1 MHTCHALEMRA
12 ASLLL
17 AVVLLTGCAA
27 PGGPEKL
34 RVEVLG
40 TVTHDTAAFTEGYE
54 LADGVLYES
63 TGLQGSSTLR
73 AVDPGTGKVL
83 KRVDLP
89 AEYFGEG
96 IAVVGDR
103 IWQLT
108 WQLDVAMLR
117 DRTTLQQLSTASYQ
131 DEGWGLCYDGKRLI
145 MSDGTSLLTFR
156 DPRTFAVT
164 GHVQVDY
171 EGQLNELE
179 CVDGSVWANVYPT
192 KTIIRV
198 DPASGAVQG
207 VADLSALG
215 PKNDIAPDDVLNG
228 ISVAP
233 TAGEFLVTGKRW
245 PLVYRVRFVRDE

>member
-1 MHTCHALEMRA
+1 MRA
-12 ASLLL
+12 AMLLL
-17 AVVLLTGCAA
+17 AVVLVTGCA
-27 PGGPEKL
+27 GPAGPPHL

-40 TVTHDTAAFTEGYE
+40 TVAHDTSAFTEGYE

-73 AVDPGTGKVL
+73 AVDPRTGRVL
-83 KRVDLP
+83 RSVDLP
-89 AEYFGEG
+89 ADYFGEG
-96 IAVVGDR
+96 IAVVGDK

-108 WQLDVAMLR
+108 WQQNVAMLR
-117 DRTTLQQLSTASYQ
+117 DRTTLQQVSTASYQ
-131 DEGWGLCYDGKRLI
+131 DEGWGLCYDGERLV

-156 DPRTFAVT
+156 DPATFAVT

-207 VADLSALG
+207 IADLSTLG
-215 PKNDIAPDDVLNG
+215 PTGDTAADDVLNG

-233 TAGEFLVTGKRW
+233 TPGEFLVTGKRW
-245 PLVYRVRFVRDE
+245 PLAYRVRFVRDGS

>member
-1 MHTCHALEMRA
+1 MRA
-12 ASLLL
+12 AVLLL
-17 AVVLLTGCAA
+17 AVVLLTGCASPA
-27 PGGPEKL
+27 GPPHL

-40 TVTHDTAAFTEGYE
+40 TMPHDTSAFTEGYE
-54 LADGVLYES
+54 LAGGVLYES

-73 AVDPGTGKVL
+73 AVDPKTGRVQ
-83 KRVDLP
+83 RSVDLP

-108 WQLDVAMLR
+108 WQQNVAMLR
-117 DRTTLQQLSTASYQ
+117 DRTTLEQLGTASYQ
-131 DEGWGLCYDGKRLI
+131 DEGWGLCYDGRRLV

-164 GHVQVDY
+164 GHVQVAY
-171 EGQLNELE
+171 EGRLNELE

-215 PKNDIAPDDVLNG
+215 PTGDTAADDVLNG

-233 TAGEFLVTGKRW
+233 TPGEFLVTGKRW
-245 PLVYRVRFVRDE
+245 PLAYRVRFTRDGS

>member
-1 MHTCHALEMRA
+1 MRA
-12 ASLLL
+12 AVLLL
-17 AVVLLTGCAA
+17 AVVLLTGCA
-27 PGGPEKL
+27 GPAGPPHL

-40 TVTHDTAAFTEGYE
+40 TMPHDTSAFTEGYE

-73 AVDPGTGKVL
+73 AVDPRTGRVQ
-83 KRVDLP
+83 RSVDLP

-108 WQLDVAMLR
+108 WQQNVAMLR
-117 DRTTLQQLSTASYQ
+117 DRTTLEQLGTALYQ
-131 DEGWGLCYDGKRLI
+131 DEGWGLCYDGRRLV

-164 GHVQVDY
+164 GHVQVAH

-215 PKNDIAPDDVLNG
+215 PTGDTAADDVLNG

-233 TAGEFLVTGKRW
+233 TPGEFLVTGKRW
-245 PLVYRVRFVRDE
+245 PLAYRVRFTRDGS

>member
-1 MHTCHALEMRA
+1 MRA
-12 ASLLL
+12 AMLLL
-17 AVVLLTGCAA
+17 PVVLLAGCAA
-27 PGGPEKL
+27 PDGPPHL

-40 TVTHDTAAFTEGYE
+40 TVTHDTSAFTEGYE

-63 TGLQGSSTLR
+63 TGLVGSSTLR
-73 AVDPGTGKVL
+73 AEDPRTGREL
-83 KRVDLP
+83 RRVDLP
-89 AEYFGEG
+89 ADYFGEG

-108 WQLDVAMLR
+108 WQQDVAMRR
-117 DRTTLQQLSTASYQ
+117 DRSTLQQVGTASYQ
-131 DEGWGLCYDGKRLI
+131 DEGWGLCYDGKRLV

-215 PKNDIAPDDVLNG
+215 PQGDTAPDDVLNG

-233 TAGEFLVTGKRW
+233 DPGEFLVTGKRW
-245 PLVYRVRFVRDE
+245 PLVYRVRFVRADS

>member
-1 MHTCHALEMRA
+1 MRA
-12 ASLLL
+12 ALLLL
-17 AVVLLTGCAA
+17 AVALLAGCAA
-27 PGGPEKL
+27 PGGGPPHL
-34 RVEVLG
+34 RVEVVG
-40 TVTHDTAAFTEGYE
+40 TFPHDTSAFTEGYE

-73 AVDPGTGKVL
+73 AEDPRTGKLLTKVG
-83 KRVDLP
+83 LP
-89 AEYFGEG
+89 AAYFGEG
-96 IAVVGDR
+96 IAVVGAT

-108 WQLDVAMLR
+108 WQQDVAMLR
-117 DRTTLQQLSTASYQ
+117 DRTTLEQLSTASYQ
-131 DEGWGLCYDGKRLI
+131 DEGWGLCYDGKRLV

-156 DPRTFAVT
+156 DPKTFAVT

-198 DPASGAVQG
+198 DPANGAVQG

-215 PKNDIAPDDVLNG
+215 PKDDTVPDDVLNG

-233 TAGEFLVTGKRW
+233 DPGEFLVTGKRW
-245 PLVYRVRFVRDE
+245 PLVYRVRFARDGS

>member
-1 MHTCHALEMRA
+1 MRA
-12 ASLLL
+12 ALLLL
-17 AVVLLTGCAA
+17 AVALLAGCAA
-27 PGGPEKL
+27 PDGPPHL
-34 RVEVLG
+34 RVDVVG
-40 TVTHDTAAFTEGYE
+40 TVTHDTSAFTEGYE

-73 AVDPGTGKVL
+73 AVDPSTGQVL
-83 KRVDLP
+83 RRVDLP
-89 AEYFGEG
+89 ADYFGEG
-96 IAVVGDR
+96 IAVVGDK

-108 WQLDVAMLR
+108 WQQHVAMLR
-117 DRTTLQQLSTASYQ
+117 DRVSLRQLSTASFQ
-131 DEGWGLCYDGKRLI
+131 DEGWGLCYDGKRLV

-156 DPRTFAVT
+156 DPATFAVT

-171 EGQLNELE
+171 DGQLNELE
-179 CVDGSVWANVYPT
+179 CADGSVWANVYPT

-215 PKNDIAPDDVLNG
+215 PRHDTTPDDVLNG

-233 TAGEFLVTGKRW
+233 EPGEFLVTGKRW
-245 PLVYRVRFVRDE
+245 PLVYRVRFVRDGS

>member
-1 MHTCHALEMRA
+1 MRA
-12 ASLLL
+12 AVLLL
-17 AVVLLTGCAA
+17 AVVLLTGCA
-27 PGGPEKL
+27 GPAGPPHL
-34 RVEVLG
+34 LVEVLG
-40 TVTHDTAAFTEGYE
+40 TMPHDTSAFTEGYE

-73 AVDPGTGKVL
+73 AVDPRTGRVQ
-83 KRVDLP
+83 RSVDLP

-108 WQLDVAMLR
+108 WQQNVAMLR
-117 DRTTLQQLSTASYQ
+117 DRTTLEQLGTASYQ
-131 DEGWGLCYDGKRLI
+131 DEGWGLCYDGRRLV

-164 GHVQVDY
+164 GHVQVAYD
-171 EGQLNELE
+171 GQLNELE

-207 VADLSALG
+207 TADLSALG
-215 PKNDIAPDDVLNG
+215 PTGDTAADDVLNG

-233 TAGEFLVTGKRW
+233 TPGEFLVTGKRW
-245 PLVYRVRFVRDE
+245 PLAYRVRFTRDGS

>member
-1 MHTCHALEMRA
+1 MRA
-12 ASLLL
+12 ALLSL
-17 AVVLLTGCAA
+17 AVVLVTACAA
-27 PGGPEKL
+27 PGGPPHL

-40 TVTHDTAAFTEGYE
+40 TIPHDTSAFTEGYE

-63 TGLQGSSTLR
+63 TGLTGSSTLR
-73 AVDPGTGKVL
+73 AVDPRTG
-83 KRVDLP
+83 RVVKSVALP
-89 AEYFGEG
+89 PDYFGEG
-96 IAVVGDR
+96 IAVVGDK

-108 WQLDVAMLR
+108 WQQNVAMLR
-117 DRTTLQQLSTASYQ
+117 DRATLQQVSTASYQ
-131 DEGWGLCYDGKRLI
+131 DEGWGLCYDGKRLV

-156 DPRTFAVT
+156 DPSTFAVT

-171 EGQLNELE
+171 QGRLNELE

-207 VADLSALG
+207 VADLSKLG
-215 PKNDIAPDDVLNG
+215 PTGDTAPDDVLNG

-233 TAGEFLVTGKRW
+233 DPGQFLVTGKRW
-245 PLVYRVRFVRDE
+245 PLAYRVRFVRDGS

>member
-1 MHTCHALEMRA
+1 
-12 ASLLL
+12 
-17 AVVLLTGCAA
+17 VD
-27 PGGPEKL
+27 
-34 RVEVLG
+34 VLG
-40 TVTHDTAAFTEGYE
+40 TLPHDTSAFTEGYE

-63 TGLQGSSTLR
+63 TGLAGSSTLR
-73 AVDPGTGKVL
+73 AEDPRTGREL
-83 KRVDLP
+83 RRVDLP
-89 AEYFGEG
+89 ADYFGEG
-96 IAVVGDR
+96 VAVVGDK

-108 WQLDVAMLR
+108 WQQDVAILR
-117 DRTTLQQLSTASYQ
+117 DRATLRQVGTASYQ
-131 DEGWGLCYDGKRLI
+131 DEGWGLCYDGKRLV

-156 DPRTFAVT
+156 DPATFAVT

-179 CVDGSVWANVYPT
+179 CVAGSVWANVYPT

-215 PKNDIAPDDVLNG
+215 PKDDTTPDDVLNG

-233 TAGEFLVTGKRW
+233 DPGEFLVTGKRW
-245 PLVYRVRFVRDE
+245 PLVYRVRFVRADS